1 MNITGWQR
9 KKNHLANESKFYS
22 LLIIKPRAY
31 ASFPLVAPGPS
42 GCLGFPGSSGLYP
55 PRAMAPNRDDCLAN
69 QLKPF
74 DQQFEKG
81 CLPLLQIAFLIQ
93 SRPFLQIYTV
103 DQILSPTAP
112 VHIVNNVFV
121 SDERNKL
128 QQLEDAQE

>member
-1 MNITGWQR
+1 M
-9 KKNHLANESKFYS
+9 LPF
-22 LLIIKPRAY
+22 LLVL
-31 ASFPLVAPGPS
+31 LVLLQNS
-42 GCLGFPGSSGLYP
+42 GCPGFPS

-103 DQILSPTAP
+103 DQILSPTTP
-112 VHIVNNVFV
+112 VHIVNKVFV

-128 QQLEDAQE
+128 QQLEGAQE